1 MRPSAFRQGLYQQ
14 LAKNCLHARPLL
26 PLLEDRR
33 RQKHVLVGGHIKCEA
48 VKETNIQTELT
59 PDESVLS
66 NSESEFKEE
75 EEEPF
80 VDGSVLTGDGS
91 ELRSTVRLVE
101 CSMLAATAGLAYF
114 LSNLLRLEVTYPYKD
129 CQFQVS
135 ESTEL
140 SFMRCKVRCKS
151 PKLKMLFLFKRS
163 HRPCQF

>member
-1 MRPSAFRQGLYQQ
+1 MHPSAFRQGIGQQ
-14 LAKNCLHARPLL
+14 LANNCLHARPRLQ
-26 PLLEDRR
+26 LLEDRGR
-33 RQKHVLVGGHIKCEA
+33 RQKRVLVGGYIKCEA
-48 VKETNIQTELT
+48 IKETNIPAELT
-59 PDESVLS
+59 PDERVLT
-66 NSESEFKEE
+66 NSESEFKE

-114 LSNLLRLEVTYPYKD
+114 LSNLLRLEVTCPHKD

-151 PKLKMLFLFKRS
+151 PK
-163 HRPCQF
+163 

>member
-1 MRPSAFRQGLYQQ
+1 MHPSAFRQGIDQQ
-14 LAKNCLHARPLL
+14 LAKNCLHARPRLQ
-26 PLLEDRR
+26 LLEDRGR
-33 RQKHVLVGGHIKCEA
+33 RQKRVLVGGYIKCEA
-48 VKETNIQTELT
+48 IKETNIPTELT
-59 PDESVLS
+59 PDERVLT
-66 NSESEFKEE
+66 NSESEFKE

-114 LSNLLRLEVTYPYKD
+114 LSNLLRLEVTYPHKD

-140 SFMRCKVRCKS
+140 SFMRCKVRYKS
-151 PKLKMLFLFKRS
+151 PK
-163 HRPCQF
+163 

>member
-1 MRPSAFRQGLYQQ
+1 MHPSAFRQGIDQQ
-14 LAKNCLHARPLL
+14 LAKNCFHARPRLQ
-26 PLLEDRR
+26 LLEDQGR
-33 RQKHVLVGGHIKCEA
+33 RQKHVLVGGYIKCEA
-48 VKETNIQTELT
+48 TKETNIPTELT
-59 PDESVLS
+59 PDERVLT
-66 NSESEFKEE
+66 NSESEFNK

-114 LSNLLRLEVTYPYKD
+114 LSNLLRLEVTYPHKD

-140 SFMRCKVRCKS
+140 SFMRCNDRYKS
-151 PKLKMLFLFKRS
+151 PK
-163 HRPCQF
+163 

>member
-1 MRPSAFRQGLYQQ
+1 MHPSAFRQGIGQQ
-14 LAKNCLHARPLL
+14 LAKNCLPAYRPRLQ
-26 PLLEDRR
+26 LLEDRGR
-33 RQKHVLVGGHIKCEA
+33 RQKRVLVGGYIKCEA
-48 VKETNIQTELT
+48 IKETNVPTELT
-59 PDESVLS
+59 PDERVLT

-114 LSNLLRLEVTYPYKD
+114 LSNLLRLEVTCPHKD

-140 SFMRCKVRCKS
+140 SFMRCKVRYKS
-151 PKLKMLFLFKRS
+151 LK
-163 HRPCQF
+163 